1 MSFNNIVRMALTK
14 CIEDRVCNGG
24 LIMYL
29 AKRTTIPCTSII
41 AFIRGNKDLKEGEL
55 IQIQKELIKLGGDK

>member
-14 CIEDRVCNGG
+14 CIEDRVCDGG

-29 AKRTTIPCTSII
+29 AKRTTIPCT
-41 AFIRGNKDLKEGEL
+41 RGRTNTNTKG
-55 IQIQKELIKLGGDK
+55 IN